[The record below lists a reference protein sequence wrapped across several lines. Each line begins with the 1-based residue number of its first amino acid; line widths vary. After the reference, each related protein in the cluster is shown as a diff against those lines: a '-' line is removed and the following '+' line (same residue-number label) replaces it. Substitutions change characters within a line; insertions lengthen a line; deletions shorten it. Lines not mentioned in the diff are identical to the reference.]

1 MRGKL
6 ARVIRRLSDFKVHDQ
21 REYIRLKNSSNYE
34 VVDGELVKMDGTMF
48 EVTRD
53 EDNKFTPVTKRYMY
67 RKTKQEI
74 TKKGLWCTQ

>member
-6 ARVIRRLSDFKVHDQ
+6 ARVLRKLSDFKVHDQ
-21 REYIRLKNSSNYE
+21 REYICIKNSSNYE
-34 VVDGELVKMDGTMF
+34 VIEGELVKMDGTIF
-48 EVTRD
+48 EVTKD

-74 TKKGLWCTQ
+74 TKKGL

>member
-6 ARVIRRLSDFKVHDQ
+6 ARVLRKLSDFKVHDQ
-21 REYIRLKNSSNYE
+21 REYICIKNSSNYE
-34 VVDGELVKMDGTMF
+34 VIDGELVKMDGTVF
-48 EVTRD
+48 EVTKD

-74 TKKGLWCTQ
+74 TKKGL